1 VQLLWIFSLCFA
13 LLIAVFAVQNTA
25 PVSVNLLFWR
35 FDDVAVAALVLAAAA
50 LGALTTYLFGL
61 SRDIRQRLSLRSA
74 RSTARNQD
82 ALIEE
87 LRTRIRDLETR
98 QETGPALGIAGPEAA
113 LLPEA
118 DSAALP
124 EPRSLDLPPPTEPR
138 SPTANR

>member
-1 VQLLWIFSLCFA
+1 MQLLWIFSLCFA

-61 SRDIRQRLSLRSA
+61 SREIHQRLSLRSA
-74 RSTARNQD
+74 RSTARNQE

-87 LRTRIRDLETR
+87 LRSRIRALEAQ
-98 QETGPALGIAGPEAA
+98 QETQPALGIAGPDTE

-118 DSAALP
+118 ISPSLP
-124 EPRSLDLPPPTEPR
+124 EPRTLDLPPPGGPQ
-138 SPTANR
+138 SPPASR

>member
-87 LRTRIRDLETR
+87 LRARIRDLESR
-98 QETGPALGIAGPEAA
+98 QETSPALGIAGPEAA

-118 DSAALP
+118 DAAALP
-124 EPRSLDLPPPTEPR
+124 EPSTLDLPPTTEPR
-138 SPTANR
+138 HPTTNR

>member
-25 PVSVNLLFWR
+25 PVSVNLLIWR

-74 RSTARNQD
+74 RSTARSQD

-87 LRTRIRDLETR
+87 LRSRIRDLETQR
-98 QETGPALGIAGPEAA
+98 ETRPALGIAGPEAA

-118 DSAALP
+118 HQPALP
-124 EPRSLDLPPPTEPR
+124 EARGVDLPPAPEPR
-138 SPTANR
+138 SPTSSH